1 MGAGEYLPVVIIISQ
16 GRHFSLTLL
25 EEEVRSLT
33 RLGIVLIVEN
43 NSGFTL
49 ADQKIY
55 LDDGGR
61 GSQYV
66 LPVKTSLFVFPLGL
80 VRLLRS
86 GPTTQRSSFS
96 IICVRAARTPLEFY
110 LGRSVLEYFLIPCC

>member
-1 MGAGEYLPVVIIISQ
+1 M
-16 GRHFSLTLL
+16 
-25 EEEVRSLT
+25 RSLT
-33 RLGIVLIVEN
+33 RLGILLIVEN

-66 LPVKTSLFVFPLGL
+66 LPVKTSIFVFSLGL
-80 VRLLRS
+80 VRLPRS

-96 IICVRAARTPLEFY
+96 IICVRAAINWHLALAVHATLTPLVDINVMTFASSNPSGTPG
-110 LGRSVLEYFLIPCC
+110 LPG